1 MTTATTVLHVYGHGP
16 DEIERALE
24 EIFAREERPR
34 VLRLQGSYSAV
45 LGRVLVPELQA
56 GYRYLL
62 LQPHASSSW
71 APLLELGNRTEGL
84 DRALSAALDGASV
97 FSIFVY
103 GNAVSGY
110 RMVRG
115 GVEVDRY
122 LSDPEQFASLQTDD
136 AEPEEAEAPTG
147 AEGSARDPAM
157 GDLEALRGRPE
168 RFADLLPSS
177 TSPAD
182 FARIVLE
189 PGWWEQRA
197 ANVPTVAETQTPDE
211 PSEEGAEDDE
221 LVDEEDRMR
230 CIGLALEL
238 WAPTEYPFAGELED
252 IANRETGP
260 ALVLAFT

>member
-1 MTTATTVLHVYGHGP
+1 
-16 DEIERALE
+16 
-24 EIFAREERPR
+24 
-34 VLRLQGSYSAV
+34 
-45 LGRVLVPELQA
+45 
-56 GYRYLL
+56 
-62 LQPHASSSW
+62 
-71 APLLELGNRTEGL
+71 
-84 DRALSAALDGASV
+84 
-97 FSIFVY
+97 
-103 GNAVSGY
+103 
-110 RMVRG
+110 
-115 GVEVDRY
+115 
-122 LSDPEQFASLQTDD
+122 
-136 AEPEEAEAPTG
+136 
-147 AEGSARDPAM
+147 
-157 GDLEALRGRPE
+157 
-168 RFADLLPSS
+168 LPSS